1 MMRMILVDHARAR
14 HAAKRGGAAESI
26 TLQETI
32 LVSPARAPDVLELN
46 EALEGL
52 AKVDARKAKVIEL
65 RYFGGLTVEEIAE
78 ISGCSPTTVKR
89 EWTFAKA
96 WLYRDLGG

>member
-1 MMRMILVDHARAR
+1 LDDSLTR
-14 HAAKRGGAAESI
+14 
-26 TLQETI
+26 
-32 LVSPARAPDVLELN
+32 
-46 EALEGL
+46 L
-52 AKVDARKAKVIEL
+52 AKIDQRKAWIVEL